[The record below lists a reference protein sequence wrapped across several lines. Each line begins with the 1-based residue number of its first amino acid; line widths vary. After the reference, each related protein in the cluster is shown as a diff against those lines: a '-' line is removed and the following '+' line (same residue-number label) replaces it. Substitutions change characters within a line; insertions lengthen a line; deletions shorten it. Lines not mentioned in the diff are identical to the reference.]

1 MKVGA
6 LGEFGLIERI
16 ARIAR
21 SHHGDWVVR
30 GIGDDAAVLR
40 PRAGQDLVLTTDAM
54 VEGVHFRWRTSR
66 PIVVGRRLLAA
77 NLSDLAAT
85 GARPRGCLL
94 SIQTPVSLPVERLL
108 GVVRGLA
115 QDGARL
121 GCPLIGGNVARA
133 EQTSFSLSVAGSVRR
148 GRALSRGRAR
158 VGDRL
163 FVTGTLGRSALE
175 LARAER
181 RHVPIRRVPEPRLE
195 AGRALTELA
204 TTGACI
210 DVSDGLLADLR
221 HVLEASE
228 VGADLDLARVPRPRG
243 FAAACVSLGQDP
255 TRLLLAGG
263 EDYELLFSMRPACPT
278 PSALTRRLKA
288 PVSELGVLT
297 PRGLRI
303 RTASGWLRP
312 RRGGWRHF

>member
-1 MKVGA
+1 MKLNIGA
-6 LGEFGLIERI
+6 GPQKIEGFL
-16 ARIAR
+16 
-21 SHHGDWVVR
+21 SVDL
-30 GIGDDAAVLR
+30 DDAAVLR

-66 PIVVGRRLLAA
+66 PIVLGRRLLAA

-221 HVLEASE
+221 HLLEASE

-263 EDYELLFSMRPACPT
+263 EDYELLFSMRPTCPT
-278 PSALTRRLKA
+278 PVALTRRLKA
-288 PVSELGVLT
+288 PVSELGAVT

>member
-1 MKVGA
+1 MRVAA

-16 ARIAR
+16 ARIAGR
-21 SHHGDWVVR
+21 HAGGWVVR
-30 GIGDDAAVLR
+30 GIGDDAALLR
-40 PRAGQDLVLTTDAM
+40 PRTGEDLALSTDAM
-54 VEGVHFRWRTSR
+54 VEGVHFRWRTAR
-66 PIVVGRRLLAA
+66 PGVVGRRLLAA

-94 SIQTPVSLPVERLL
+94 AIQSSADEPAERLL

-115 QDGARL
+115 RDAARL
-121 GCPLIGGNVARA
+121 GCPLVGGNVARA
-133 EQTSFSLSVAGSVRR
+133 EQTSFSLTVLGSVRR
-148 GRALSRGRAR
+148 GRALSRSRAR

-163 FVTGTLGRSALE
+163 FVTGSLGRSGLE

-181 RHVPIRRVPEPRLE
+181 RRIPIRRVPEPRLE
-195 AGRALTELA
+195 AGRALA
-204 TTGACI
+204 RMAGAGACI

-221 HVLEASE
+221 HVLEASG

-243 FAAACVSLGQDP
+243 FAAACAALALDP

-263 EDYELLFSMRPACPT
+263 EDYELLFTLRPPVPATPT
-278 PSALTRRLKA
+278 LARRLRA
-288 PVSELGVLT
+288 PVSELGVIT
-297 PRGLRI
+297 PRGLRV

-312 RRGGWRHF
+312 GRGGWQHF

>member
-1 MKVGA
+1 MRVGA
-6 LGEFGLIERI
+6 LGEFGLIDRI

-21 SHHGDWVVR
+21 DHRGSWVVR
-30 GIGDDAAVLR
+30 GIGEDAAVLR
-40 PRAGQDLVLTTDAM
+40 PRPGQDLVLTTDGM
-54 VEGVHFRWRTSR
+54 VEGVHFRWRTMR
-66 PIVVGRRLLAA
+66 PAVVGRRLLAA

-108 GVVRGLA
+108 GMVRGLA

-121 GCPLIGGNVARA
+121 GCPLVGGNVARA
-133 EQTSFSLSVAGSVRR
+133 EEASFSLTVAGSVRR
-148 GRALSRGRAR
+148 GRALSRARAR

-163 FVTGTLGRSALE
+163 YVTGTLGRSALE

-181 RHVPIRRVPEPRLE
+181 SRTPIRRVPEPRLD
-195 AGRALTELA
+195 AGHALTQLS

-221 HVLEASE
+221 HVLEASR
-228 VGADLDLARVPRPRG
+228 VGADLDLGGVPRPRG
-243 FAAACVSLGQDP
+243 FAPACVSLGQDP

-263 EDYELLFSMRPACPT
+263 EDYELLFSMRP
-278 PSALTRRLKA
+278 SAPGLAALSRRLKA
-288 PVSELGVLT
+288 PVSELGVVT
-297 PRGLRI
+297 PRGLRV

-312 RRGGWRHF
+312 KRGGWRHF

>member
-1 MKVGA
+1 VRVGA

-21 SHHGDWVVR
+21 RHQGEWVVR
-30 GIGDDAAVLR
+30 GIGEDAAVLR

-54 VEGVHFRWRTSR
+54 VEGVHFRWRTLR
-66 PIVVGRRLLAA
+66 PTVVGRRLLAA

-94 SIQTPVSLPVERLL
+94 SIQTPVSLPVESLL

-115 QDGARL
+115 RDGSRL

-133 EQTSFSLSVAGSVRR
+133 EQTSFSLTVAGSVRR

-163 FVTGTLGRSALE
+163 FVTGTLGRSALD
-175 LARAER
+175 LVRAER

-228 VGADLDLARVPRPRG
+228 VGADLDLARVPRPQG
-243 FAAACVSLGQDP
+243 FAAACASLGQDP
-255 TRLLLAGG
+255 TRLLLDGG
-263 EDYELLFSMRPACPT
+263 EDYELLFSMRPSAPT
-278 PSALTRRLKA
+278 ASALTRRLKA
-288 PVSELGVLT
+288 PVSELGFVT
-297 PRGLRI
+297 PRGLRV
-303 RTASGWLRP
+303 RTASGWLKP
-312 RRGGWRHF
+312 GRGGWRHF

>member
-1 MKVGA
+1 
-6 LGEFGLIERI
+6 
-16 ARIAR
+16 
-21 SHHGDWVVR
+21 
-30 GIGDDAAVLR
+30 
-40 PRAGQDLVLTTDAM
+40 M
-54 VEGVHFRWRTSR
+54 VEGVHFRWRTSS
-66 PIVVGRRLLAA
+66 PSVVGRRLLAA

-94 SIQTPVSLPVERLL
+94 SIQTPVSLSVERLL

-115 QDGARL
+115 KDGSRL
-121 GCPLIGGNVARA
+121 SCPLIGGNVSRA
-133 EQTSFSLSVAGSVRR
+133 DQTSFSLTLTGSVRR

-158 VGDRL
+158 AGDRL

-181 RHVPIRRVPEPRLE
+181 RRVPIRRVPEPRLE
-195 AGRALTELA
+195 AGRALAELT
-204 TTGACI
+204 TTGGCI

-221 HVLEASE
+221 HLLEASE

-263 EDYELLFSMRPACPT
+263 EDYELLFTMRPTGP
-278 PSALTRRLKA
+278 ALEALARRLKA
-288 PVSELGVLT
+288 PVSELGFIT
-297 PRGLRI
+297 PRGLRV
-303 RTASGWLRP
+303 RTASGWLQP